1 MDLVVE
7 HADYSATDLLFF
19 FALFLLLTTQRIKK
33 TAINLLFHQGGYYKR
48 MVKSTINQLTV
59 VSLPWSHEGRLWVFQ
74 NKSIQFPKHPKKKKS
89 WASKNGMVPMLTMFL
104 KIAPSLYIYI
114 YTYWVRYYYPGK
126 LFMQKCQGN
135 QQKDQRRQHKKK
147 KTKKN
152 IRTLN
157 WLSRFPRIYYTE
169 DHSLSTSRLW
179 TANLAKIFSNDK

>member
-1 MDLVVE
+1 MHVRNSFSSLRDSS
-7 HADYSATDLLFF
+7 HPTDLFIFIFFF

-135 QQKDQRRQHKKK
+135 QQKDHRRQHKKK
-147 KTKKN
+147 QKN
-152 IRTLN
+152 KEKHPDPELIISFPTYILHRGPFLVYFSTLN
-157 WLSRFPRIYYTE
+157 R
-169 DHSLSTSRLW
+169 
-179 TANLAKIFSNDK
+179 